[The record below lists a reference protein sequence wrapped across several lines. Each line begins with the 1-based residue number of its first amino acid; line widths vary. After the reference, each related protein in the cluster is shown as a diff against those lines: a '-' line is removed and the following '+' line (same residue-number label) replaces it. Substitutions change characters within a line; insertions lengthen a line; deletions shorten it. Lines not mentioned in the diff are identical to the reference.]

1 MSAVKLSESSLD
13 VDALANNV
21 YLGPQGEILEMVDSI
36 NEQYE
41 INIGI
46 NKKFGFKPGVYDA
59 IRDIL
64 NKHWLQWDRRCSS
77 IENLF
82 YKHENREWTRRNI
95 RNKFKGLENK
105 LREMRADNRTW
116 QDNTDEVKVALEHLK
131 KKLNINDNNGLIEGL
146 SMGDPVL
153 ITPSNIKY
161 SYIKFPLSI
170 SAQTLE
176 VFNSNY
182 TKIQEIPIESID
194 LEISINLIKALNV
207 YSVERN
213 RADNISLSAPRAY
226 ISYYRPVVG
235 GETIYRNS
243 IGVIS
248 RYNTDN
254 IFQKHPFVS
263 ARVDGHDNTVEQ
275 LDMFRGQCFG
285 DLHSMIMSNVWSLD
299 IPSLMYN
306 LKSWSSKYVTGVTNP
321 LNQVDK
327 TFYGIPSYL
336 TKEYLDIQ
344 GARMDYDCP
353 IYEEGQ
359 RNNYIDDNTT
369 KCDAIECQLREDC
382 KYYVL
387 MTTGQ
392 ELTCEQQGRFGDL
405 YFNIIGI
412 QNLDD
417 DYYAKAVSDAEHIN
431 GDYNVSLSNL
441 KSKYFTDMIEL
452 AAEYDTAAKEVD
464 KDTAISILLFK
475 YVRWSDWDD
484 LEAHLSNR
492 GISFPYSEQTLTEE
506 VDEAAILERI
516 ARLGNNVPI
525 NIRPEE
531 STTIVNET
539 TITEVPF

>member
-194 LEISINLIKALNV
+194 LE
-207 YSVERN
+207 
-213 RADNISLSAPRAY
+213 
-226 ISYYRPVVG
+226 
-235 GETIYRNS
+235 
-243 IGVIS
+243 
-248 RYNTDN
+248 
-254 IFQKHPFVS
+254 
-263 ARVDGHDNTVEQ
+263 
-275 LDMFRGQCFG
+275 
-285 DLHSMIMSNVWSLD
+285 
-299 IPSLMYN
+299 
-306 LKSWSSKYVTGVTNP
+306 
-321 LNQVDK
+321 
-327 TFYGIPSYL
+327 
-336 TKEYLDIQ
+336 
-344 GARMDYDCP
+344 
-353 IYEEGQ
+353 
-359 RNNYIDDNTT
+359 
-369 KCDAIECQLREDC
+369 
-382 KYYVL
+382 
-387 MTTGQ
+387 
-392 ELTCEQQGRFGDL
+392 
-405 YFNIIGI
+405 
-412 QNLDD
+412 
-417 DYYAKAVSDAEHIN
+417 
-431 GDYNVSLSNL
+431 
-441 KSKYFTDMIEL
+441 
-452 AAEYDTAAKEVD
+452 
-464 KDTAISILLFK
+464 
-475 YVRWSDWDD
+475 
-484 LEAHLSNR
+484 
-492 GISFPYSEQTLTEE
+492 
-506 VDEAAILERI
+506 
-516 ARLGNNVPI
+516 
-525 NIRPEE
+525 
-531 STTIVNET
+531 
-539 TITEVPF
+539 

>member
-387 MTTGQ
+387 MTT
-392 ELTCEQQGRFGDL
+392 
-405 YFNIIGI
+405 
-412 QNLDD
+412 
-417 DYYAKAVSDAEHIN
+417 
-431 GDYNVSLSNL
+431 
-441 KSKYFTDMIEL
+441 
-452 AAEYDTAAKEVD
+452 
-464 KDTAISILLFK
+464 
-475 YVRWSDWDD
+475 
-484 LEAHLSNR
+484 
-492 GISFPYSEQTLTEE
+492 
-506 VDEAAILERI
+506 
-516 ARLGNNVPI
+516 ARN
-525 NIRPEE
+525 
-531 STTIVNET
+531 
-539 TITEVPF
+539 